1 MATLETQKLDSI
13 IASRRSLLMGAS
25 ALAATA
31 LVSGGTKEAAAAVPT
46 TFNDFDILNFALN
59 LEYLEA
65 NFYTI
70 ATEGVTADQSKL
82 GSAITLPS
90 GSGKVTFR
98 AGAKTTFTNA
108 SVSAYA
114 LETAL
119 EERKH
124 VAFLQSAISTNKG
137 TAVPQPNINLQSSFT
152 TLGGLLGVPTFDPF
166 TTDLNFLLGAYIFED
181 VGVTA
186 YHGGAL
192 YITNKGANGGLDVL
206 TPAAGIHAVEA
217 YHAGLVR
224 TTLAL
229 VDAGLVSLG
238 TGNPGAAAN
247 GQPSAIALT
256 TAISNL
262 RATLDGTIGQAPAS
276 TDTAGLTGQDDFGL
290 ATYSVPLNGT
300 TGTASRIMDQG
311 RTTTPF
317 YSNFIGFH
325 RTFQQVLNIVYGST
339 SGYNANSFFPNGLN
353 GNIN

>member
-13 IASRRSLLMGAS
+13 IASRRSLLVGAS
-25 ALAATA
+25 ALAAA
-31 LVSGGTKEAAAAVPT
+31 AAVGGSRQAAAAVPA

-65 NFYTI
+65 QFYTI
-70 ATEGVTADQSKL
+70 ATEGVTADKSKM
-82 GSAITLPS
+82 GSAITLPA
-90 GSGKVTFR
+90 GSGTVTFR
-98 AGAKTTFTNA
+98 AGAKTTFTNPA
-108 SVSAYA
+108 VSAYA

-124 VAFLQSAISTNKG
+124 VIFLQNAISNNKG
-137 TAVPQPNINLQSSFT
+137 TAVAQPNINLQSSFS
-152 TLGGLLGVPTFDPF
+152 TLGGLLGVPGFDPF
-166 TTDLNFLLGAYIFED
+166 TTDLNFLLGSYIFED

-192 YITNKGANGGLDVL
+192 GITNKGANGGLDVL

-229 VDAGLVSLG
+229 FDAGLITFS
-238 TGNPGAAAN
+238 AADQTLK
-247 GQPSAIALT
+247 GQAVNLT
-256 TAISNL
+256 TGISNL
-262 RATLDGTIGQAPAS
+262 RATLDGTVGQAPAS
-276 TDTAGLTGQDDFGL
+276 TDTVGFTGQDDFGL
-290 ATYSVPLNGT
+290 ATYSVPTNGT
-300 TGTASRIMDQG
+300 TGTASRILNQG

>member
-13 IASRRSLLMGAS
+13 IASRRSMLMGAS
-25 ALAATA
+25 ALAAAT
-31 LVSGGTKEAAAAVPT
+31 LVGGSKEAAAAVPA
-46 TFNDFDILNFALN
+46 TFTDFDILNFALN

-65 NFYTI
+65 QFYTI
-70 ATEGVTADQSKL
+70 ATEGVTADMATQGSK
-82 GSAITLPS
+82 ITLPS
-90 GSGKVTFR
+90 GSGTVTFR
-98 AGAKTTFTNA
+98 AGAKVTFSNA
-108 SVSAYA
+108 AVAAYA
-114 LETAL
+114 FETAV

-124 VAFLQSAISTNKG
+124 VSFLQSAISSNKG
-137 TAVPQPNINLQSSFT
+137 TAVPMPNINLQSSFS
-152 TLGGLLGVPTFDPF
+152 TLGGLLGLTAFDPF
-166 TTDLNFLLGAYIFED
+166 TTDLTFLLGAYIFED

-192 YITNKGANGGLDVL
+192 AITNKGANGGLDVL

-229 VDAGLVSLG
+229 ADAGLISLG
-238 TGNPGAAAN
+238 TGNPGSSAN

-262 RATLDGTIGQAPAS
+262 RATLDGTVGMAPSA
-276 TDTAGLTGQDDFGL
+276 TDTVGLSGQDDFGL

-311 RTTTPF
+311 RTTSPF
-317 YSNFIGFH
+317 YSNFIGFK
-325 RTFQQVLNIVYGST
+325 RSFQQVLNIVYGST
-339 SGYNANSFFPNGLN
+339 SGHTANSFFPNGLN

>member
-13 IASRRSLLMGAS
+13 IASRRSLLMGAG

-31 LVSGGTKEAAAAVPT
+31 LVSGTKEAAAAVPAVPT
-46 TFNDFDILNFALN
+46 DAQVLNFALN

-65 NFYTI
+65 QFYTI
-70 ATEGVTADQSKL
+70 ATEGVTADKSTMGSK
-82 GSAITLPS
+82 ITLPS
-90 GSGKVTFR
+90 GSGAVTFR
-98 AGAKTTFTNA
+98 AGAKCTFTNPTVA
-108 SVSAYA
+108 AYA

-124 VAFLQSAISTNKG
+124 VIFLQTALTSAN
-137 TAVPQPNINLQSSFT
+137 AVPQPNINLQSSFS
-152 TLGGLLGVPTFDPF
+152 TLGGLLGVPGFDPF

-192 YITNKGANGGLDVL
+192 FITSKGQNATTPDYL

-217 YHAGLVR
+217 YHAGLIR

-229 VDAGLVSLG
+229 FDAGLVTLG
-238 TGNPGAAAN
+238 SADQALK
-247 GQPSAIALT
+247 GQAVNLT
-256 TAISNL
+256 TGISNL
-262 RATLDGTIGQAPAS
+262 RATLDGTVGKAPDA
-276 TDTAGLTGQDDFGL
+276 TDTVGLSGQDDFGL
-290 ATYSVPLNGT
+290 ATYSVPTNGT

-311 RTTTPF
+311 RTSSPF
-317 YSNFIGFH
+317 YSNYIGFK

-339 SGYNANSFFPNGLN
+339 SGYTANSFFPNGTN
-353 GNIN
+353 GAIS

>member
-25 ALAATA
+25 ALAAAAIVPGATR
-31 LVSGGTKEAAAAVPT
+31 EAAAAVPSAPADT
-46 TFNDFDILNFALN
+46 DILNFALN

-65 NFYTI
+65 QFYTI
-70 ATEGVTADQSKL
+70 ATEGVTADKSTQ

-90 GSGKVTFR
+90 GSGSVTFR

-108 SVSAYA
+108 AVGAYA
-114 LETAL
+114 FETAL

-124 VAFLQSAISTNKG
+124 VLFLQSALGSA
-137 TAVPQPNINLQSSFT
+137 AVAQPAINLQTSFT
-152 TLGGLLGVPTFDPF
+152 TLGTLIGAPTFDPF
-166 TTDLNFLLGAYIFED
+166 TTDLYFLLGAFIFED

-192 YITNKGANGGLDVL
+192 GITNKGKAGQTADYL

-238 TGNPGAAAN
+238 TGNPGM
-247 GQPSAIALT
+247 GQ
-256 TAISNL
+256 AISLANSIANV
-262 RATLDGTIGQAPAS
+262 RATLDGTVGTAVAS
-276 TDTAGLTGQDDFGL
+276 TDTVGLTGQDDFGL
-290 ATYSVPLNGT
+290 STYSVPTNGT
-300 TGTASRIMDQG
+300 TGTASRILDQG
-311 RTTTPF
+311 RTTSPF

-325 RTFQQVLNIVYGST
+325 RTYQQVLNIVYGNT
-339 SGYNANSFFPNGLN
+339 SSAAGLFFPSRLN

>member
-13 IASRRSLLMGAS
+13 IASRRSMLMGAG
-25 ALAATA
+25 ALAAA
-31 LVSGGTKEAAAAVPT
+31 AFVSSPKEAAAAVPT
-46 TFNDFDILNFALN
+46 TLNDVQILNFALN

-70 ATEGVTADQSKL
+70 AVEGVTADKAATGAIKL
-82 GSAITLPS
+82 PA
-90 GSGKVTFR
+90 GSGTVTFR
-98 AGAKTTFTNA
+98 AKAKTTFTNA

-114 LETAL
+114 IETAL

-124 VAFLQSAISTNKG
+124 VTFLQGALA
-137 TAVPQPNINLQSSFT
+137 TAAVAQPNINLQSSFS

-192 YITNKGANGGLDVL
+192 AITNKGQAAGTPDYL

-217 YHAGLVR
+217 YHAGLIR

-229 VDAGLVSLG
+229 VDAGLISLG
-238 TGNPGAAAN
+238 AGNPGQ
-247 GQPSAIALT
+247 GQAVALT

-262 RATLDGTIGQAPAS
+262 RATLDGTVGQAP
-276 TDTAGLTGQDDFGL
+276 TAADPNFSGQDDFGL
-290 ATYSVPLNGT
+290 QTYSVPTNGT
-300 TGTASRIMDQG
+300 TGTASRILNQG

-317 YSNFIGFH
+317 YTNFISFK
-325 RTFQQVLNIVYGST
+325 RTLQQVLNIVYGST
-339 SGYNANSFFPNGLN
+339 TGFNTNSFFPNGLK
-353 GNIN
+353 GDIS

>member
-13 IASRRSLLMGAS
+13 IASRRSLLMGAG

-31 LVSGGTKEAAAAVPT
+31 LVSGTKEAAAAVPT
-46 TFNDFDILNFALN
+46 SFNDFDILNFALN

-70 ATEGVTADQSKL
+70 ATEGVTADKSTM
-82 GSAITLPS
+82 GGAITLPS
-90 GSGKVTFR
+90 GSGTVTFR
-98 AGAKTTFTNA
+98 AGAKTTFSNA

-124 VAFLQSAISTNKG
+124 VTFLQNAITTNKG
-137 TAVPQPNINLQSSFT
+137 TAVAQPNINLQSSFT

-229 VDAGLVSLG
+229 ADAGLVSLG
-238 TGNPGAAAN
+238 TGNPGSAAN

-256 TAISNL
+256 AAISNL
-262 RATLDGTIGQAPAS
+262 RATLDGTVGQAPAS
-276 TDTAGLTGQDDFGL
+276 TDTVGLTGQDDFGL
-290 ATYSVPLNGT
+290 TTYSVPLNGT
-300 TGTASRIMDQG
+300 GGTASRIMDQG
-311 RTTTPF
+311 RTTSPF

-325 RTFQQVLNIVYGST
+325 RTFQQVLNIVYGSA
-339 SGYNANSFFPNGLN
+339 SGKNANSFFPNGLN

>member
-13 IASRRSLLMGAS
+13 IASRRSLLMGAG

-31 LVSGGTKEAAAAVPT
+31 LVSGTKEAVAAVPT
-46 TFNDFDILNFALN
+46 TPTDAQVLNFALN

-70 ATEGVTADQSKL
+70 ATEGVTADQSTMGSPIKL
-82 GSAITLPS
+82 PT
-90 GSGKVTFR
+90 GSGTVTFR
-98 AGAKTTFTNA
+98 AKAKTTFSNA

-124 VAFLQSAISTNKG
+124 VLFLQGALSTG
-137 TAVPQPNINLQSSFT
+137 AVAQPNINLQSSFT

-166 TTDLNFLLGAYIFED
+166 TTDLMFLLGAYIFED

-192 YITNKGANGGLDVL
+192 YITQKGLTGQTNDYL

-217 YHAGLVR
+217 YHSGLVR

-229 VDAGLVSLG
+229 FDAGLVTFG
-238 TGNPGAAAN
+238 TADNALK
-247 GQPSAIALT
+247 GQAVNLT
-256 TAISNL
+256 TGISNL
-262 RATLDGTIGQAPAS
+262 RARLDGTLGLAP
-276 TDTAGLTGQDDFGL
+276 TATTSGQDDFGITTF
-290 ATYSVPLNGT
+290 AVPTNGT

-311 RTTTPF
+311 QTTSPF
-317 YSNFIGFH
+317 YNNFIGFK
-325 RTFQQVLNIVYGST
+325 RTFQQVLNIVYGSA
-339 SGYNANSFFPNGLN
+339 SGYNTNSFFPNGTN
-353 GNIN
+353 GAIS

>member
-31 LVSGGTKEAAAAVPT
+31 LVGGSKEAAAAVPT
-46 TFNDFDILNFALN
+46 TFTDFDILNFALN

-70 ATEGVTADQSKL
+70 AVEGVTADQSKQ
-82 GSAITLPS
+82 GSPITLPS

-98 AGAKTTFTNA
+98 TGAKTTFTNP

-114 LETAL
+114 IETAL

-124 VAFLQSAISTNKG
+124 VIFLQSAISSNKG

-192 YITNKGANGGLDVL
+192 AITNKGAAGGLDVL

-238 TGNPGAAAN
+238 TGNPGSAAN
-247 GQPSAIALT
+247 GQPSAIGLT
-256 TAISNL
+256 NAISNL
-262 RATLDGTIGQAPAS
+262 RATLDGTVGTAPTATAS
-276 TDTAGLTGQDDFGL
+276 GQDDFGL
-290 ATYSVPLNGT
+290 ATYAVPLNGSG
-300 TGTASRIMDQG
+300 GTASRIMNQG
-311 RTTTPF
+311 QTTSPF
-317 YSNFIGFH
+317 YNNYIGFK
-325 RTFQQVLNIVYGST
+325 RSFQQVLNIVYGSA
-339 SGYNANSFFPNGLN
+339 SGTITANSFFPNGLT

>member
-31 LVSGGTKEAAAAVPT
+31 LVSGTKEAAAAVPAVPT
-46 TFNDFDILNFALN
+46 DAQVLNFALN

-70 ATEGVTADQSKL
+70 ATEGVTADKSKL
-82 GSAITLPS
+82 GSAITLPANS
-90 GSGKVTFR
+90 GSVTFR
-98 AGAKTTFTNA
+98 AGAKTTFTNPSIA
-108 SVSAYA
+108 AYA

-124 VAFLQSAISTNKG
+124 VIFLQTALTSAN
-137 TAVPQPNINLQSSFT
+137 AVAQPNINLQSSFT
-152 TLGGLLGVPTFDPF
+152 TLGSLIGVPTFDPF
-166 TTDLNFLLGAYIFED
+166 TTDLMFLLGAYIFED

-192 YITNKGANGGLDVL
+192 FITSKGQNSTTPDYL

-229 VDAGLVSLG
+229 FDAGLVTVGSADTALVG
-238 TGNPGAAAN
+238 KATG
-247 GQPSAIALT
+247 LT
-256 TAISNL
+256 TAISNV
-262 RATLDGTIGQAPAS
+262 RATLDGTVGLAP
-276 TDTAGLTGQDDFGL
+276 TATTSGQDDFGITPF
-290 ATYSVPLNGT
+290 AVPLNGT
-300 TGTASRIMDQG
+300 GGTASRIMDQG
-311 RTTTPF
+311 QTTSPF
-317 YSNFIGFH
+317 YNNFIGFK
-325 RTFQQVLNIVYGST
+325 RTPQQVLNIVYGAVGAT
-339 SGYNANSFFPNGLN
+339 SGLFFPNGLT
-353 GNIN
+353 GSIS

>member
-13 IASRRSLLMGAS
+13 IASRRSLLMGAG

-31 LVSGGTKEAAAAVPT
+31 LVGGTKEAAAAVPA
-46 TFNDFDILNFALN
+46 TFTDFDILNFALN

-70 ATEGVTADQSKL
+70 AVEGVTADQSKQ
-82 GSAITLPS
+82 GGAITLPS

-108 SVSAYA
+108 AVSAYA
-114 LETAL
+114 IETAL

-124 VAFLQSAISTNKG
+124 VTFLQNAISTNKG

-192 YITNKGANGGLDVL
+192 AITNKGANGGLDVL

-238 TGNPGAAAN
+238 TGNPGSAAN
-247 GQPSAIALT
+247 GQPSAIGLT
-256 TAISNL
+256 VAISNL
-262 RATLDGTIGQAPAS
+262 RATLDGTFGQAP
-276 TDTAGLTGQDDFGL
+276 TATFLSGQDDFGL
-290 ATYSVPLNGT
+290 STYSVPTNGT

-311 RTTTPF
+311 QTTAPF
-317 YSNFIGFH
+317 YNNFIGFK
-325 RTFQQVLNIVYGST
+325 RSLQQVLNVVYGSA
-339 SGYNANSFFPNGLN
+339 SGTITANSFFPNGMN
-353 GNIN
+353 GNIS